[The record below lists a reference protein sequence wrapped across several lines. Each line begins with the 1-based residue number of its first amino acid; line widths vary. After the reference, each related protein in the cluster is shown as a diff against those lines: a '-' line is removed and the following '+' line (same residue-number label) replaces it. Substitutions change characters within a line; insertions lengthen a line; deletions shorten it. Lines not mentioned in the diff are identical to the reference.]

1 MLKKGYKYIIN
12 MLLKLLKIGKIN
24 QKRKQKKL
32 KSANKVFTSE
42 IKRSN
47 KLENNK
53 NKLIDDY
60 LILNI

>member
-12 MLLKLLKIGKIN
+12 MLLKFIKIGKIN

-42 IKRSN
+42 IKRCN

>member
-42 IKRSN
+42 IKRCN

>member
-1 MLKKGYKYIIN
+1 MLKKCCKYIIN

-42 IKRSN
+42 IKRCN